1 MRDKMKRK
9 SKKRKDQGLAFNIWA
24 LARAPDLRSNIYQVE
39 SSSNNSI
46 QHPMIDPRRL
56 YIPDA
61 LAARALNKDTWNVKC
76 QIYLYPHL
84 NKMVAIMTTY

>member
-61 LAARALNKDTWNVKC
+61 LAARALNKDTWNVTVPDSLPTRRRPK
-76 QIYLYPHL
+76 
-84 NKMVAIMTTY
+84 NGKMGPF